1 MTFQILPDRAKAGLK
16 GKCRVTSVN
25 NRRNTKKTQ
34 LRIHLKK
41 LQENNKP
48 ILKNKEGSNNK
59 I

>member
-41 LQENNKP
+41 LQEK
-48 ILKNKEGSNNK
+48 
-59 I
+59 